1 MIETNRLLLRPHDVD
16 DFGGYVQLWTQAPK
30 PDDAPNAQPLGEE
43 ESWAR
48 LLRMIGHWTAFRL
61 RSISCHGSRCSG
73 AVVGEVG
80 FAQYMRG
87 NGPAFDGVPEGMWR
101 IDHRRHGS
109 GIATEAMQAAAAWF
123 DATQVSA
130 RTVAMIDLANMA
142 SRRLAER
149 LGFRAFANAIYCGN
163 PVLLFERA
171 GAR

>member
-1 MIETNRLLLRPHDVD
+1 MIETNRLLLRPLDVN
-16 DFGGYVQLWTQAPK
+16 DFSGYVQLWTQAPK

-43 ESWAR
+43 GSWAR
-48 LLRMIGHWTAFRL
+48 LLRMIGHWTALGYGPFLVTDRA
-61 RSISCHGSRCSG
+61 SG

-80 FAQYMRG
+80 FAQHMRG

-101 IDHRRHGS
+101 IDHRRQGS

-130 RTVAMIDLANMA
+130 RTVCMIDLTNMA

-149 LGFRAFANAIYCGN
+149 LGFREFASATYCGN
-163 PVLLFERA
+163 PVLLFERT
-171 GAR
+171 GAE